1 MFLSHTFNGA
11 FGLNIGDLSLKLV
24 QLRSATTLRG
34 QPRFVAH
41 EIRVVPLP
49 PGLVVNGEIEQP
61 ELVRRKLL
69 QILGHEGSLFKP
81 IRAKWAVVDLPEPK
95 SFLKLITIDAPADTL
110 TDDDV
115 AFQARKHLPFDLEE
129 TYLDWQVMDSSVAN
143 GSSTRVLIGAIHKVI
158 ADSYTYLLESADIS
172 PLALEIEAVAITRA
186 LITRAKTYV
195 GEARALLDLGA
206 TRSSLIIYD
215 HDTIQFSTTIPFS
228 GELLTTALMQQLK
241 LDYSTAE
248 QLKVKTGFNHTAEY
262 PRYLKTMSDLANNL
276 IDQISKTLAFYKEHF
291 PDTNPI
297 THITMCG
304 GVAALP
310 NLSSVIASK
319 LKISAQPGNAW
330 KNIAPSVNTEH
341 DRLRGLTLAS
351 ALGLALRAVE
361 NPLSEAL

>member
-24 QLRSATTLRG
+24 QLHAAPTIRG
-34 QPRFVAH
+34 QQRFVAK
-41 EIRVVPLP
+41 EIRLVPLP

-69 QILGHEGSLFKP
+69 QILGHEGSLYKP
-81 IRAKWAVVDLPEPK
+81 LRAKWAVVDLPEPK

-129 TYLDWQVMDSSVAN
+129 TYLDWQVMDTEPGRS
-143 GSSTRVLIGAIHKVI
+143 SSTRVLIGAIHKVI
-158 ADSYTYLLESADIS
+158 ADSYTYLLESADIN
-172 PLALEIEAVAITRA
+172 PLALEVEAMAVTRS
-186 LITRAKTYV
+186 LITRSKTYV

-215 HDTIQFSTTIPFS
+215 HDTIQFSTTLPFS

-241 LDYSTAE
+241 LDYATAE
-248 QLKVKTGFNHTAEY
+248 KLKVKNGFNHIAEY
-262 PRYLKTMSDLANNL
+262 PRYLKTMSDLAL
-276 IDQISKTLAFYKEHF
+276 TLMDHITKTLAFYKEHF

-330 KNIAPSVNTEH
+330 KNIAPSAMADY
-341 DRLRGLTLAS
+341 DRLRGLTFAS
-351 ALGLALRAVE
+351 ALGLALRAAE
-361 NPLSEAL
+361 NPLSESL